1 MNRGCLQERQGMTM
15 CLPKE
20 MSAKGRHVG
29 SRARNV
35 SQVEDSARSL
45 DIPMSREDFLR
56 MKKDADKVIW
66 PNRVAIQKTGCPEQ
80 LK

>member
-1 MNRGCLQERQGMTM
+1 MLAGKAGDDYVPSQGNVREG
-15 CLPKE
+15 K
-20 MSAKGRHVG
+20 G